1 MVDADVYRVAHE
13 FAGFV
18 VGDMTKIVAEAL
30 RAEGNDRN

>member
-1 MVDADVYRVAHE
+1 MVDADVYRMPHQ

-18 VGDMTKIVAEAL
+18 VGDMTKIVAEPL